1 MAGMRHKFVPVAE
14 TLRKEK
20 EELTRK
26 KLLSFPGDLAV
37 HAMLIDFKE
46 YQWSGS
52 SVKEETT
59 GSLALPP
66 PREFREDYRVNW
78 ANQELGPILGQS
90 VEEVMNVINK
100 WDDNLTFGENVSAA
114 ATNLTSGMGTNVSP
128 GTWAQAGAKA
138 SGSGAAGLLAKSN
151 ALRAVGIAGA
161 ASALGGDSI
170 ESAISAGSG
179 VAVNPVEAA
188 IFKGVPLRTHNFSW
202 RLSPR
207 NQKEEGFLR
216 QIIHMIKTKMHPTYE
231 GFGKG
236 GNFGFKY
243 PDVAHITY
251 EGSMMENPP
260 RFKPAVIQDFKV
272 DYSEGG
278 SPAFYKKTGNPVT
291 YNLSMQL
298 MEIDILT
305 REDWD
310 KEKPSAATTGGPGTG
325 FA

>member
-78 ANQELGPILGQS
+78 ANQELGPLLGQS
-90 VEEVMNVINK
+90 VEEVMNVVNN
-100 WDDNLTFGENVSAA
+100 WDPSASVMQNITTA
-114 ATNLTSGMGTNVSP
+114 KDSLVAGLGTDVAP

-138 SGSGAAGLLAKSN
+138 SGAGAAGLLAKSN
-151 ALRAVGIAGA
+151 MLRAVGIAGA
-161 ASALGGDSI
+161 ASALGSDTI

-188 IFKGVPLRTHNFSW
+188 YL
-202 RLSPR
+202 
-207 NQKEEGFLR
+207 KESL
-216 QIIHMIKTKMHPTYE
+216 
-231 GFGKG
+231 
-236 GNFGFKY
+236 
-243 PDVAHITY
+243 
-251 EGSMMENPP
+251 
-260 RFKPAVIQDFKV
+260 
-272 DYSEGG
+272 
-278 SPAFYKKTGNPVT
+278 
-291 YNLSMQL
+291 
-298 MEIDILT
+298 
-305 REDWD
+305 
-310 KEKPSAATTGGPGTG
+310 
-325 FA
+325 